1 MNNVNKYTNHS
12 YKVIHL
18 NYKLPLSDDVTVISV
33 LLHLNGDIDTKNF
46 SFYATQSIF
55 SKPGNYKISLSID
68 LTVIDKFTILGKT
81 DSRAFN
87 ISRMFDGYN
96 KRFYNKTT
104 TRRLPLLP
112 SLGRNRVQIG
122 DFYFDFFI
130 NCIAIYLI
138 RLLKMFERGGRNY
151 LNYKLL
157 TFSCGFKPMIVTGKR
172 IQTFDPIFDAD
183 IFLTFSGKSCCTR
196 SSIKVPWFQVLWY
209 RGKFQHCIWR
219 VKIIKKRIISFRH
232 VFRYSKLYWE
242 VL

>member
-151 LNYKLL
+151 LKYNCWHSAVVSNQWLL
-157 TFSCGFKPMIVTGKR
+157 QIKGYRHLIRYLMQIFFSLFQENPVVR
-172 IQTFDPIFDAD
+172 D
-183 IFLTFSGKSCCTR
+183 
-196 SSIKVPWFQVLWY
+196 QVLKY
-209 RGKFQHCIWR
+209 LD
-219 VKIIKKRIISFRH
+219 
-232 VFRYSKLYWE
+232 SKYFGTE
-242 VL
+242 ESSSTAFDV